1 MAFKGNPENLPKPED
16 INRCQYGGNNN
27 RKSTGGCGK
36 HVVKT
41 GQMVKSK
48 LTGDT
53 WHIWHHFDYCKDHFD
68 LETHPN
74 KDLLP
79 VLEV

>member
-16 INRCQYGGNNN
+16 VKRCSFGGSNN
-27 RKSTGGCGK
+27 RKATGGCGK

-48 LTGDT
+48 STGAT
-53 WHIWHHFDYCKDHFD
+53 WHIWHHFDFCKDHFD
-68 LETHPN
+68 LETHPH

-79 VLEV
+79 ILEV